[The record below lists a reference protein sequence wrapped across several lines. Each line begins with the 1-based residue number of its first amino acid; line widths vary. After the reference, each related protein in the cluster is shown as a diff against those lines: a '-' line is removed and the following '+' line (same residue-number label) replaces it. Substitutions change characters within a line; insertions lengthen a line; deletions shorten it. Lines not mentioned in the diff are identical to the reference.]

1 MEETV
6 VKEEVINESK
16 PEYNQKPRML
26 ARILSALVDMFMIFL
41 CGFLIF
47 QIELAAPIS
56 NDYHRLRDELI
67 TIIDQTKLDTSYGHK
82 LYEDEDNYSS
92 YTSYR
97 IYKEEDESLEQYGKN
112 YVVIDNLELTSEVK
126 NAYQASLKDNA
137 TYQDRYITYR
147 AIYFGL
153 LMLAVGSAEVVLVL
167 IIPLTNK
174 RRATLGRFAAI
185 TSLISNK
192 EVKAKWWQVL
202 IRFFFVLLIETALPL
217 FYLSELATILVVV
230 LVNLLIMLISRK
242 TGRTLR
248 DYVSLTRIIDK
259 NSFKPINEQ

>member
-1 MEETV
+1 MEETLA
-6 VKEEVINESK
+6 KEETINENK
-16 PEYNQKPRML
+16 PEYNAKPRML
-26 ARILSALVDMFMIFL
+26 ARILSALVDMFVVFL
-41 CGFLIF
+41 CGFLVF

-56 NDYHRLRDELI
+56 NDYHRLRDEII

-82 LYEDEDNYSS
+82 LYEDEENYSS
-92 YTSYR
+92 YTSYHV
-97 IYKEEDESLEQYGKN
+97 YKEEDSSLEEYGKN
-112 YVVIDNLELTSEVK
+112 YVVIDNAEITNEAK
-126 NAYQASLKDNA
+126 DAYQASLKDNA

-153 LMLAVGSAEVVLVL
+153 LMLAVGSAELVFVLV
-167 IIPLTNK
+167 IPLTNK

-192 EVKAKWWQVL
+192 EVQAKWWQVL

-217 FYLSELATILVVV
+217 FYLSELATILIVVF
-230 LVNLLIMLISRK
+230 VNLLTMLLSRK